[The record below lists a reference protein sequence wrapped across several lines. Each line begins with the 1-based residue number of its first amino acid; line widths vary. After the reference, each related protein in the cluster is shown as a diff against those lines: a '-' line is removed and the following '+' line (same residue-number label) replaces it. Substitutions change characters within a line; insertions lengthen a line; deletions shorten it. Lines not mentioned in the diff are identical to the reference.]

1 MKGLREHRGQVDLV
15 NGSQNQRMHE
25 VVYYISSGKM
35 RGIVQRAN
43 VPSVS
48 LTECS
53 TDEDVYNE
61 HWLALP
67 TSLEEPYEAKASRSV
82 LKLSLSSNGASSP
95 RSPGDLGTA
104 AVSRDLAQRRGT
116 TMLARWLRKTTTRRT
131 E

>member
-53 TDEDVYNE
+53 TDEDQWGFVAE
-61 HWLALP
+61 IA
-67 TSLEEPYEAKASRSV
+67 
-82 LKLSLSSNGASSP
+82 GG
-95 RSPGDLGTA
+95 PGDSCGVA
-104 AVSRDLAQRRGT
+104 RFGT
-116 TMLARWLRKTTTRRT
+116 TAGHDDARSLAEEDDDQKN
-131 E
+131 